1 MLVKPYDPPSP
12 IVNHLY
18 GWFMTLLYYALL
30 TIWNITTFHWWF
42 NYQWAMFNRK
52 LTSKKRLRVFE
63 PLKQQLFLSSKRRE
77 GFPAVET
84 KLRLR
89 WSWLR
94 DFFVFWCSL
103 GTFSRIFLGPSIAIF
118 CFWYL
123 LFFFALIVQRFCF
136 FASLLYCLC
145 ASLLFCFCFFLLFCF
160 SVCLLLCFSAVLLL
174 CFFTVLNAL
183 VCIYIHTY
191 IYIYISFCIYIYSTQ
206 NYV

>member
-42 NYQWAMFNRK
+42 KAMFNRK

-123 LFFFALIVQRFCF
+123 LFFRFNCSAFLFFCF
-136 FASLLYCLC
+136 SALLPLC
-145 ASLLFCFCFFLLFCF
+145 FSAFLLLFFLLFCF

-174 CFFTVLNAL
+174 CFFTV
-183 VCIYIHTY
+183 
-191 IYIYISFCIYIYSTQ
+191 
-206 NYV
+206 